1 MTGPMQQDAQ
11 RVLAGAIVEAIET
24 GNAIA
29 PLEPELRPG
38 DLADGEAVA
47 EAVLDTLGLAP
58 CGLRLLR
65 GADGGWLAGPL
76 LATRLLADGAVI
88 AWPALRRPRVS
99 AGILGVLAEALDP
112 SGTAPPRFARLHTA
126 LDVTSSRFRDGA
138 VDAAQSVADLADLGY
153 VVTGRAGVPPA
164 GPVTASCAPGAKRPR
179 GVAEDL
185 AAGFTAAAATAR
197 RLGGLPAGAV
207 IVLAGLG
214 NSAAPAAG
222 ERWTARLSGLGR
234 AQVLFDEP
242 AATPPATEHGAPGR

>member
-1 MTGPMQQDAQ
+1 MQDDARQ
-11 RVLAGAIVEAIET
+11 VLAGAIVEALET
-24 GNAIA
+24 GHAIA
-29 PLEPELRPG
+29 PLEPALRPG

-47 EAVLDTLGLAP
+47 EAVLDTLGQAP

-76 LATRLLADGAVI
+76 LAARLLADGAVV

-112 SGTAPPRFARLHTA
+112 SGAAPPRFARLHPA

-138 VDAAQSVADLADLGY
+138 ADDAQSVADLADLGY

-164 GPVTASCAPGAKRPR
+164 GPVLASCAPGAKRPR
-179 GVAEDL
+179 GIAEDL
-185 AAGFTAAAATAR
+185 AAGFAEAAAAAR

-207 IVLAGLG
+207 IMLAGLG
-214 NSAAPAAG
+214 ASAAPAAG
-222 ERWTARLSGLGR
+222 DRWTARLSGLGR
-234 AQVLFDEP
+234 AQATFSET
-242 AATPPATEHGAPGR
+242 AAEDGAPGG